1 MDAVIHALR
10 PLSSEQTGLF
20 AALKLLA
27 LISLIDAILEISII
41 ENVKNASFFFSP
53 ASKPCASVLFHHR
66 ENHIFCDFFFF
77 VFLTLIEHFQ
87 SIFSP
92 KWDSKASLI
101 SIFKSADGS
110 WEQPLKLVVII

>member
-1 MDAVIHALR
+1 MDAVIHVLR

-53 ASKPCASVLFHHR
+53 ASKACAAVLFHHR
-66 ENHIFCDFFFF
+66 ENHIFCDCFFF

-101 SIFKSADGS
+101 PIFKSADGS
-110 WEQPLKLVVII
+110 WEQPLKLGVII